1 MKHDPTSTAN
11 ALAVTSAILYVFC
24 RIAVSLFPNLSIPIA
39 QSWFHGLEIS
49 RVTGWSLSMGSF
61 VLGLISITIAA
72 WLTGF
77 LFTKVQNY
85 FLKK

>member
-24 RIAVSLFPNLSIPIA
+24 RIAVSLFPNLSMPIA

-77 LFTKVQNY
+77 LFAKVQNY